1 MKVQCDVC
9 AAEAA
14 SVFCCADEAALCDA
28 CDDRVHRANKL
39 AGKHR
44 RFSLL
49 HPCSS
54 SAQKP
59 PLCDICQER
68 RGFLFCKEDRAILCR
83 ECDAPVHSASDMTRR
98 HSRFLLTGV
107 RLSSAPVDSADP
119 SEGDEEEEEQ
129 ENSSRPGNGESCS
142 GGAGATT
149 ATASDGSSI
158 SEYLTKTLPGWH
170 VEDFL
175 VDDAYASDV
184 GACSD
189 GLYQGQDGQISGLL
203 QEAYMP
209 WTGRELVPSDVA
221 DERDNWERWVPQMH
235 AEFAGDSKRPRAS
248 PSPPCSYW

>member
-1 MKVQCDVC
+1 
-9 AAEAA
+9 
-14 SVFCCADEAALCDA
+14 
-28 CDDRVHRANKL
+28 
-39 AGKHR
+39 
-44 RFSLL
+44 
-49 HPCSS
+49 
-54 SAQKP
+54 
-59 PLCDICQER
+59 ER

-83 ECDAPVHSASDMTRR
+83 ECDAPVHSANDMTRR

-119 SEGDEEEEEQ
+119 SEGEEEEEQ

-184 GACSD
+184 GACSSD
-189 GLYQGQDGQISGLL
+189 GLYQ
-203 QEAYMP
+203 
-209 WTGRELVPSDVA
+209 
-221 DERDNWERWVPQMH
+221 
-235 AEFAGDSKRPRAS
+235 
-248 PSPPCSYW
+248 

>member
-1 MKVQCDVC
+1 MMRVVVLTEYHLPVVGRVVGC
-9 AAEAA
+9 A
-14 SVFCCADEAALCDA
+14 CA
-28 CDDRVHRANKL
+28 
-39 AGKHR
+39 
-44 RFSLL
+44 
-49 HPCSS
+49 
-54 SAQKP
+54 
-59 PLCDICQER
+59 QER

-189 GLYQGQDGQISGLL
+189 GLYQVSSVL
-203 QEAYMP
+203 
-209 WTGRELVPSDVA
+209 
-221 DERDNWERWVPQMH
+221 
-235 AEFAGDSKRPRAS
+235 
-248 PSPPCSYW
+248 PCEWNCKLSLRRS

>member
-1 MKVQCDVC
+1 MRRVVVLTEYHLHVVGC
-9 AAEAA
+9 A
-14 SVFCCADEAALCDA
+14 
-28 CDDRVHRANKL
+28 
-39 AGKHR
+39 
-44 RFSLL
+44 
-49 HPCSS
+49 
-54 SAQKP
+54 
-59 PLCDICQER
+59 QER

-83 ECDAPVHSASDMTRR
+83 ECDAPVHSANDMTRR

-119 SEGDEEEEEQ
+119 SEGEEEEEQ

-184 GACSD
+184 GACSSD
-189 GLYQGQDGQISGLL
+189 GLYQVSSVL
-203 QEAYMP
+203 
-209 WTGRELVPSDVA
+209 
-221 DERDNWERWVPQMH
+221 
-235 AEFAGDSKRPRAS
+235 
-248 PSPPCSYW
+248 PCEWNCKLSLRRS